1 MEHSG
6 KKQETRKRIV
16 VEDDG
21 PYRVEGGIPLVMKSQ
36 VVSEYG
42 EPITWKTENRIP
54 TEDVYYLCR
63 CGQSHDFPFCD
74 CTHGLIG
81 FDGTETAPT
90 DTFEDRKQILAGGT
104 GLVVKLDNVLCMNS
118 GFCGNRLTNIKKMM
132 PDTVEPRVRAE
143 IIAMVERCPSG
154 AYTYSMSENEPDIEP
169 DLPEQIAVTTEITS
183 DGAVRASYWVT
194 GNIPIE
200 RADGQPFEIRNRVT
214 LCSCGESS
222 IKPLCDGI
230 HRSLNH
236 TKIS

>member
-1 MEHSG
+1 
-6 KKQETRKRIV
+6 
-16 VEDDG
+16 
-21 PYRVEGGIPLVMKSQ
+21 
-36 VVSEYG
+36 
-42 EPITWKTENRIP
+42 
-54 TEDVYYLCR
+54 
-63 CGQSHDFPFCD
+63 
-74 CTHGLIG
+74 
-81 FDGTETAPT
+81 
-90 DTFEDRKQILAGGT
+90 
-104 GLVVKLDNVLCMNS
+104 
-118 GFCGNRLTNIKKMM
+118 
-132 PDTVEPRVRAE
+132 
-143 IIAMVERCPSG
+143 
-154 AYTYSMSENEPDIEP
+154 MSENEPDIEP

>member
-42 EPITWKTENRIP
+42 EPLTWKTENRIP

-90 DTFEDRKQILAGGT
+90 DTFEERKQILAGGT
-104 GLVVKLDNVLCMNS
+104 GLVVKLDNTLCMNS
-118 GFCGNRLTNIKKMM
+118 GFCENRLTNIKKMM